1 MKHVDVVEL
10 TQESVAQTMG
20 TDYMEELGDFS
31 AVDSYKLVD
40 IGKDVLQAGTV
51 DVYAKKLLGLLGK
64 MVIDA
69 KKYEASGIKGIFVDS
84 FDWGSFVERVYFE
97 PQDLIEDDMWN
108 LIDGKVYENDHKFF
122 APKVSAKIFEEAKSI
137 TTPIS
142 IVEDQLRTAFTGW
155 DQMNTFLSGIKTN
168 VENTIELAL
177 QAYAHML
184 ISCGIA
190 VSVAGT
196 TTAVHFVTEAIE
208 KGLLESGATADD
220 FRASEACAIFAMERM
235 KTIRD
240 NMKVYNSAYND
251 GSIPTF
257 TNDEDNKLIL
267 LSQFENFLKFTGKR
281 QVYNLEEIG
290 FGEYDTTPM
299 WQGFR
304 ATSGDEGS
312 EVTTNFDWSTVSS
325 VAISADA
332 TNKLGIGTS
341 AFSQSNIA
349 GVIYDHRAMGICPY
363 RRKVTS
369 QYTAS
374 ADFWNEFHHLLVN
387 YILDTKFSIVALVLD

>member
-10 TQESVAQTMG
+10 TQKAVAQTMG
-20 TDYMEELGDFS
+20 DDYMTELGDF
-31 AVDSYKLVD
+31 AALDSYKLVD

-69 KKYEASGIKGIFVDS
+69 KKYEAAGIKGIFVDS
-84 FDWGSFVERVYFE
+84 FDWGSFVERVYFT
-97 PQDLIEDDMWN
+97 PQDIIEDDMWN

-122 APKVSAKIFEEAKSI
+122 APKVQAKIFEEAKSI

-142 IVEDQLRTAFTGW
+142 IVEDQLKTAFTGW
-155 DQMNTFLSGIKTN
+155 DQMNTFLSGIRTN

-190 VSVAGT
+190 VSVDGT
-196 TTAVHFVTEAIE
+196 MTAVHIVTEAINA
-208 KGLLESGATADD
+208 GLLEAGATDED
-220 FRASEACAIFAMERM
+220 FRKSEACAIFAMERM

-240 NMKVYNSAYND
+240 NMKVYNAAYND

-257 TNDEDNKLIL
+257 TTDEDNKLIL
-267 LSQFENFLKFTGKR
+267 LTQFENFLKFTGKR
-281 QVYNLEEIG
+281 QVYNLNEIG
-290 FGEYDTTPM
+290 FGDYDTTPM

-304 ATSGDEGS
+304 ATSGEEGS
-312 EVTTNFDWSTVSS
+312 KVTSNFDWDTVSS
-325 VAISADA
+325 VSIAADA
-332 TNKLGIGTS
+332 TNKLGIGTG
-341 AFSQSNIA
+341 AFEQSNVA
-349 GVIYDHRAMGICPY
+349 AVIYDHRAMGICPY

-387 YILDTKFSIVALVLD
+387 YILDTKFPIVAIVLD

>member
-10 TQESVAQTMG
+10 TQKAVAQTMG
-20 TDYMEELGDFS
+20 DDYMEQLGDF
-31 AVDSYKLVD
+31 AALDSYKLVD
-40 IGKDVLQAGTV
+40 IGKDVLQDGTI
-51 DVYAKKLLGLLGK
+51 DVYAKKLLGLFGK
-64 MVIDA
+64 MIIDD
-69 KKYEASGIKGIFVDS
+69 KRYEASGIKGIFVDS

-97 PQDLIEDDMWN
+97 PQDIIEDDMWN

-122 APKVSAKIFEEAKSI
+122 APKVAAKIFEEAKSI

-142 IVEDQLRTAFTGW
+142 IVEEQLKTAFNGW
-155 DQMNTFLSGIKTN
+155 DQMNDFLSGIRTN
-168 VENTIELAL
+168 VSNTIEIGL

-196 TTAVHFVTEAIE
+196 GTAVHIVTEAINA
-208 KGLLESGATADD
+208 GILEAGSDADD
-220 FRASEACAIFAMERM
+220 FRRSEACAIFSMERM

-240 NMKVYNSAYND
+240 NMKVYNTAYND
-251 GSIPTF
+251 GTIPTF
-257 TNDEDNKLIL
+257 TNDEDNKLIM

-281 QVYNLEEIG
+281 QVYNLGEIG
-290 FGEYDTTPM
+290 FGDYDTTPM
-299 WQGFR
+299 WQAFR
-304 ATSGDEGS
+304 ATSGEEGS
-312 EVTTNFDWSTVSS
+312 EVVSNFSWDTVSGVS
-325 VAISADA
+325 IAADA
-332 TNKLGIGTS
+332 SNKLGIGTS
-341 AFSQSNIA
+341 AFNQSDVA
-349 GVIYDHRAMGICPY
+349 AVIYDHRAMGICPY

-387 YILDTKFSIVALVLD
+387 YILDSKYPIVAIVLD